1 MILWENKQI
10 IEKQEAMNKA
20 IEKNQEKKTKVFAS
34 EIPIDL
40 YYTLI
45 KIKEDF
51 DRKGQKVTIRD
62 MVQEGLNMYCSSLG
76 YPEIK

>member
-1 MILWENKQI
+1 
-10 IEKQEAMNKA
+10 MNKTT
-20 IEKNQEKKTKVFAS
+20 EKNQEKKMKVFAS

-51 DRKGQKVTIRD
+51 DRKGKKVTIRD
-62 MVQEGLNMYCSSLG
+62 MVQEGLNMYCTSLG

>member
-1 MILWENKQI
+1 MLLWENKQI